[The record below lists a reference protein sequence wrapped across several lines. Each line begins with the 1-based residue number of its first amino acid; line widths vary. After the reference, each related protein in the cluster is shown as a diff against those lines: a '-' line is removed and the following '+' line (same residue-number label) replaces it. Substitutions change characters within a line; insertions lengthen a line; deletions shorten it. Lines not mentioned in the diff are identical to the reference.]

1 MLTSLIDIPTYLP
14 TYLQGVIIIGGS
26 DGTSAALVWALMKKV
41 QAEIRRLVGKKDI
54 EKLPRETIKKC
65 SINGYEIEGGS
76 MVFIN
81 AWAIARDPTT
91 WENADEFLP
100 ERFLAAEIDLRGQ
113 NPTVIPFGFG
123 RRGCPGIGIP
133 MFEIELALANVLCKF
148 KWEWQCIRR
157 MLFPLFLN
165 SFSKA

>member
-1 MLTSLIDIPTYLP
+1 MKMLP
-14 TYLQGVIIIGGS
+14 
-26 DGTSAALVWALMKKV
+26 LMKKV
-41 QAEIRRLVGKKDI
+41 QAEIRRLAGKKDI

-81 AWAIARDPTT
+81 AWAIARDPST

-100 ERFLAAEIDLRGQ
+100 ERFLAAEIDVRGQ

-148 KWEWQCIRR
+148 EWEWQCIRR

-165 SFSKA
+165 SFSKT